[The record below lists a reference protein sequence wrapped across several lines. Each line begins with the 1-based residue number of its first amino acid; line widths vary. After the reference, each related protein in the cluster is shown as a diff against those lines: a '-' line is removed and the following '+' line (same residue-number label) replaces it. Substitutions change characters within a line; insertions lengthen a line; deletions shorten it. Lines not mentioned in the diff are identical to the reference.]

1 MYPSLHVT
9 KIQSVNFLPVIKSH
23 LAKFTFY
30 AENVLPFFLILYLVQ
45 HLSSYPL
52 D

>member
-1 MYPSLHVT
+1 MYPSIHVT

-30 AENVLPFFLILYLVQ
+30 AENVLSYSVSGSASLV
-45 HLSSYPL
+45 LST
-52 D
+52 